1 MGILKRQDK
10 YNPYLFNKIQPVGG
24 VKFNPRCIAKGDGYE
39 ACIRIYEYPNFVSEF
54 WLEKLLGIKD
64 VITTIDIGTED
75 KSKALD
81 NLNRSISENET
92 RIMDL
97 KNKVDIIKAKNNVS
111 ILTNLVDDIT
121 IREEIVKSVTVRFY
135 LYAGTENGIEEKI
148 RKVLKVLETLGYRG
162 AVFLN
167 EQEYEWKSL
176 FLSMSEQNYLRNN
189 RKGQPIPSISLGA
202 GYPFHYAELNDP
214 FGIFMGTSSTGGNVI
229 LDLFHKDEVRKSYNF
244 LVIGVM
250 GSGKSTLLKKL
261 VTNNSIISNKV
272 RIFDITGEFRYLV
285 VNELGGKAIA
295 LDGSMG
301 MINPLHIFATM
312 IDEDTNEVQVEQSY
326 MNHMSKLT
334 MMYNFLAPEA
344 TQEELREFERLI
356 SDFYVNYGIERCR
369 ATSYRA
375 TEYPTFSEFLEYI
388 KGEFYEDERKQIIK
402 TNISEFRQK
411 RLESIILTIDNAI
424 NNYGK
429 LFDGHTSIDD
439 LNNEGIVS
447 FEFRTL
453 TGIDKRIF
461 NAQLF
466 NVLNMLWNNAL
477 INGLPEK
484 KAYEEKKKTKDEV
497 QKFVLFIDEAHK
509 VINTDNL
516 IAVDHLINFERE
528 ARKYFAGLG
537 FATQSIRDV
546 VLDGSSSEAIGKIK
560 TLFELTQYKFIMQ
573 QDNNAKDALNKVF
586 QGQLTEGEIE
596 KIPKFKTGDCILAI
610 NGDKNIKFK
619 VEISKREDDI
629 FKGGA

>member
-334 MMYNFLAPEA
+334 MMYNLYQTFM
-344 TQEELREFERLI
+344 LI
-356 SDFYVNYGIERCR
+356 ME
-369 ATSYRA
+369 
-375 TEYPTFSEFLEYI
+375 
-388 KGEFYEDERKQIIK
+388 
-402 TNISEFRQK
+402 
-411 RLESIILTIDNAI
+411 
-424 NNYGK
+424 
-429 LFDGHTSIDD
+429 
-439 LNNEGIVS
+439 
-447 FEFRTL
+447 
-453 TGIDKRIF
+453 
-461 NAQLF
+461 
-466 NVLNMLWNNAL
+466 
-477 INGLPEK
+477 
-484 KAYEEKKKTKDEV
+484 
-497 QKFVLFIDEAHK
+497 
-509 VINTDNL
+509 
-516 IAVDHLINFERE
+516 
-528 ARKYFAGLG
+528 
-537 FATQSIRDV
+537 
-546 VLDGSSSEAIGKIK
+546 
-560 TLFELTQYKFIMQ
+560 
-573 QDNNAKDALNKVF
+573 
-586 QGQLTEGEIE
+586 
-596 KIPKFKTGDCILAI
+596 
-610 NGDKNIKFK
+610 
-619 VEISKREDDI
+619 
-629 FKGGA
+629 